1 MEDFFSEPRSSV
13 PDFSRHIPP
22 IQEAAVEDEVIWER
36 FKKGNKAALTYIYR
50 NYANPLYNYG
60 CQITSNRELVKDA
73 VQDLFIEIINSRKRL
88 GKTTSIKYYLLRSL
102 RNKLIKVLAKQS
114 KNQNIGT
121 DHSFQI
127 SISPELT
134 LINRQVDEEKQQL
147 LTQKLNLLPPLQ
159 REALL
164 LFYFEGMKYEQIAG
178 ILGMKV
184 KSARALVYRAIN
196 SLSKLLLPIKDKI
209 V

>member
-1 MEDFFSEPRSSV
+1 MKDFFSEPRSSV